1 MEVDTDTGQ
10 VKVLQM
16 VGCHDAGRIINPQM
30 AAGQVTGGMV
40 MGIGMA
46 LTEAVETDPKNG
58 IIRSDNF
65 DSYILPTARD
75 ACRMTVFFEENPDN
89 CGPFGGKSLGEPAME
104 PGTGPLSAVL

>member
-1 MEVDTDTGQ
+1 
-10 VKVLQM
+10 
-16 VGCHDAGRIINPQM
+16 M

-65 DSYILPTARD
+65 DSYILPTAV
-75 ACRMTVFFEENPDN
+75 M
-89 CGPFGGKSLGEPAME
+89 PAE
-104 PGTGPLSAVL
+104 

>member
-1 MEVDTDTGQ
+1 
-10 VKVLQM
+10 
-16 VGCHDAGRIINPQM
+16 
-30 AAGQVTGGMV
+30 MV

-104 PGTGPLSAVL
+104 PAPAAVSGAVNMALGSAGALRRIPTTLEDVFFAAHPEYKGDA